1 MNNSKIFET
10 LQAKEDKL
18 NAKLEIA
25 READNVAS
33 KAKDEALKQVYV
45 KYFSDIETDLEDIQF
60 GRTYGHSVEIT
71 ARGDEYEKQVWDEEK
86 DDYVTKKFWRTNEV
100 ANIKAKESSRWDD
113 EKSDAHFTDLGMSVY
128 SSSDNYSDFTINRM
142 LFNGQVAMIIK
153 DFKDDIL
160 AELNKVY
167 EEQSE
172 ITKKTWKEVN
182 DLRKQIDEIND
193 QRRDFR
199 NDNII
204 EDLKAGI
211 KILDDKTA
219 YIQERFDDGTGGIVE
234 AKITRM
240 SYSGKSADLAVKTK
254 GRRWDDK
261 AEAYVDCIYDR
272 ELTKVRVKNILDA
285 FVSSYNGLT
294 WERI

>member
-33 KAKDEALKQVYV
+33 KAKDEAIKQVYV
-45 KYFSDIETDLEDIQF
+45 KYFGDIETDLVDVQF

-71 ARGDEYEKQVWDEEK
+71 ARGEEYEKQVWDEEK
-86 DDYVTKKFWRTNEV
+86 EDYVMKTLWRTNEV
-100 ANIKAKESSRWDD
+100 ANIRAKETSRWDD

-172 ITKKTWKEVN
+172 ITKKTWKEVD
-182 DLRKQIDEIND
+182 DLRKQIDAINE
-193 QRRDFR
+193 QRIDFK
-199 NDNII
+199 NDSII
-204 EDLKAGI
+204 EDLKNGI
-211 KILDDKTA
+211 KILDNKTA
-219 YIQERFDDGTGGIVE
+219 YIQERYDMGTGSIVE

-240 SYSGKSADLAVKTK
+240 SYSGKSADLAVKTL
-254 GRRWDDK
+254 GRKWDDK

-272 ELTKVRVKNILDA
+272 ELTKVRVSNILNA

>member
-25 READNVAS
+25 RQADNVAS
-33 KAKDEALKQVYV
+33 KAKDEALKQVFV

-71 ARGDEYEKQVWDEEK
+71 SRGEEYEKQVWDDEK
-86 DDYVTKKFWRTNEV
+86 DDYVVKKFFRTNEV
-100 ANIKAKESSRWDD
+100 ANIRAKESSRWDD

-128 SSSDNYSDFTINRM
+128 SSSDNYSDFMINRM

-172 ITKKTWKEVN
+172 ISKKTWKEVN
-182 DLRKQIDEIND
+182 DITKQLDEIRD
-193 QRRDFR
+193 QRISFK
-199 NDNII
+199 NDSII

-211 KILDDKTA
+211 KILNDKTA
-219 YIQERFDDGTGGIVE
+219 YIQERYDDGTGGIVE

-240 SYSGKSADLAVKTK
+240 SYSGKSADLAVKTL
-254 GRRWDDK
+254 GRRWDQK

-285 FVSSYNGLT
+285 FVSNYNGLT
-294 WERI
+294 WERV

>member
-1 MNNSKIFET
+1 MNNSKIFEA
-10 LQAKEDKL
+10 LQVKEDKL

-25 READNVAS
+25 READNAAS

-45 KYFSDIETDLEDIQF
+45 KYFGDIETDLVDVQF
-60 GRTYGHSVEIT
+60 GRTYGFSVEIT
-71 ARGDEYEKQVWDEEK
+71 AKGDEYEKQVWSDEKE
-86 DDYVTKKFWRTNEV
+86 DYVMQKFWRTNEV
-100 ANIKAKESSRWDD
+100 ANIKAKESSRWDG

-128 SSSDNYSDFTINRM
+128 SSSDNYSDFMISRM

-160 AELNKVY
+160 AELNHVY
-167 EEQSE
+167 NEQSE
-172 ITKKTWKEVN
+172 ITKKTYKVV
-182 DLRKQIDEIND
+182 DDIRKQLNEINE
-193 QRRDFR
+193 QRINFK
-199 NDNII
+199 NDSII
-204 EDLKAGI
+204 DDLKAGI
-211 KILDDKTA
+211 KILNDKTA
-219 YIQERFDDGTGGIVE
+219 YIQERYDEGTGSIVE

-240 SYSGKSADLAVKTK
+240 SYSGKSADLDVKTL

-261 AEAYVDCIYDR
+261 SESYVDCIYDR
-272 ELTKVRVKNILDA
+272 KLTKVRVSNILSA

>member
-100 ANIKAKESSRWDD
+100 ANIKAKETSRWDD
-113 EKSDAHFTDLGMSVY
+113 EKSDVHFTDLGMSVY
-128 SSSDNYSDFTINRM
+128 STSDNYSDFTINRM

-172 ITKKTWKEVN
+172 ITKKTWKDVK
-182 DLRKQIDEIND
+182 DIRDQIDAIQD
-193 QRRDFR
+193 QRKNFK
-199 NDNII
+199 NDSII
-204 EDLKAGI
+204 EDLKSGI

-219 YIQERFDDGTGGIVE
+219 YIQERFDEGTGGIVE

-254 GRRWDDK
+254 GRRWDEK
-261 AEAYVDCIYDR
+261 ADAYVDCIYDR

-285 FVSSYNGLT
+285 FVSNYNGLT
-294 WERI
+294 WERV

>member
-1 MNNSKIFET
+1 MRNSKIFET

-25 READNVAS
+25 RKADDVAS

-45 KYFSDIETDLEDIQF
+45 KYFSGIETDLEDIQF

-100 ANIKAKESSRWDD
+100 ATIKAKTARYSD
-113 EKSDAHFTDLGMSVY
+113 EKSDSYFTDLGMSVY

-160 AELNKVY
+160 AELNQVHD
-167 EEQSE
+167 EQSK
-172 ITKKTWKEVN
+172 ITDKTWKEVN
-182 DLRKQIDEIND
+182 TIRKQIDEINE

-204 EDLKAGI
+204 EDLKVGI
-211 KILDDKTA
+211 KILNDKTA
-219 YIQERFDDGTGGIVE
+219 YIQERFDDGTGNIVE

-240 SYSGKSADLAVKTK
+240 SYSGKSADLAVRTK
-254 GRRWDDK
+254 GRRWDEK

-272 ELTKVRVKNILDA
+272 TLTKVRVKNILDA
-285 FVSSYNGLT
+285 FVSTYNGLT
-294 WERI
+294 WETV

>member
-45 KYFSDIETDLEDIQF
+45 KYFGGIETDLEDIQF

-71 ARGDEYEKQVWDEEK
+71 ARGDEYEKQVWSDEK
-86 DDYVTKKFWRTNEV
+86 DDYVTKKVFKTNEV

-172 ITKKTWKEVN
+172 ITKKTWKEVD
-182 DLRKQIDEIND
+182 DLRKQIDEINN
-193 QRRDFR
+193 QRIDFK
-199 NDNII
+199 NDSII
-204 EDLKAGI
+204 EDLKNGI

-219 YIQERFDDGTGGIVE
+219 YIQERYDMGTGSIVE

-240 SYSGKSADLAVKTK
+240 SYSGKSADLAVKTL
-254 GRRWDDK
+254 GRKWDDK

-272 ELTKVRVKNILDA
+272 ELTKVRLSNILNA

>member
-25 READNVAS
+25 RKADDVAS
-33 KAKDEALKQVYV
+33 KAKDEAIKQVYV
-45 KYFSDIETDLEDIQF
+45 KYFSDIETDLVDVQF
-60 GRTYGHSVEIT
+60 GRTYGDSIEIT
-71 ARGDEYEKQVWDEEK
+71 SKGDEYEKQVWDEEK

-100 ANIKAKESSRWDD
+100 ATIKAKTARYSE
-113 EKSDAHFTDLGMSVY
+113 EKSDAYFTDLGMSVY

-160 AELNKVY
+160 AELNQVH
-167 EEQSE
+167 EEQSK
-172 ITKKTWKEVN
+172 ITDKTWKEVN
-182 DLRKQIDEIND
+182 TIRKQIDEINE

-204 EDLKAGI
+204 EDLKVGI

-219 YIQERFDDGTGGIVE
+219 YIQERFDDGTGNIVE

-254 GRRWDDK
+254 GRRWDEK

-272 ELTKVRVKNILDA
+272 KLTKVRVTNILDA
-285 FVSSYNGLT
+285 FVSNYNGLT
-294 WERI
+294 WETV

>member
-1 MNNSKIFET
+1 MNNSKIFEA

-18 NAKLEIA
+18 SAQLEIA
-25 READNVAS
+25 READNTAS

-45 KYFSDIETDLEDIQF
+45 KYFGDIETDLVDIQF
-60 GRTYGHSVEIT
+60 GRSYGDSVEIT
-71 ARGDEYEKQVWDEEK
+71 CRGDEYEKQVWSDEKE
-86 DDYVTKKFWRTNEV
+86 DYVTKKFFRTNEV
-100 ANIKAKESSRWDD
+100 AAVKAKGTSSWDK
-113 EKSDAHFTDLGMSVY
+113 EKSENHFIDLGMSVY

-160 AELNKVY
+160 AELNQVY
-167 EEQSE
+167 DEQSE
-172 ITKKTWKEVN
+172 ITKKTWNEVN
-182 DLRKQIDEIND
+182 NLRKQIDEINE

-199 NDNII
+199 NDTII

-285 FVSSYNGLT
+285 FVNSYNGLT

>member
-33 KAKDEALKQVYV
+33 KAKDEALKQVFV

-71 ARGDEYEKQVWDEEK
+71 SRGEEYEKQVWDDEK
-86 DDYVTKKFWRTNEV
+86 DDYVVKKFFRTNEV
-100 ANIKAKESSRWDD
+100 ANIRAKESSRWDD

-128 SSSDNYSDFTINRM
+128 SSSDNYSDFMINRM

-167 EEQSE
+167 DEQSE
-172 ITKKTWKEVN
+172 ITKKTWKEVD
-182 DLRKQIDEIND
+182 DLKKQIDAIHD
-193 QRRDFR
+193 QRTSFK
-199 NDNII
+199 NDSII
-204 EDLKAGI
+204 EDLKVGI
-211 KILDDKTA
+211 KILNDKTA
-219 YIQERFDDGTGGIVE
+219 YIQERFDEGTGSIVE

-240 SYSGKSADLAVKTK
+240 SYSGKSADLAVKTL
-254 GRRWDDK
+254 GRRWDEK

-285 FVSSYNGLT
+285 FVSNYNGLT